1 MLELRQHKERVEN
14 IQRQIIMQPTYSQLS
29 TLCGGA
35 RLILL
40 DANEFIPNRD
50 FKNLDA
56 YRGYGDHVNSYVRWY
71 CNRNRKVE
79 GDEWDKLYWQTYLNG
94 ARARIFNDYLLFL
107 EHKREPRKMFYKPK
121 IKQFEKFQLIESYQG
136 MLDDKYDILCI
147 SMPPGTGKAQPLYSK
162 VLTPNGFVQMGDL
175 KVGDKVFAANG
186 NESTVVGIFPQG
198 KRKIY
203 EITLDDG
210 SKCRA
215 SDNHL
220 WTVQSRHDRRISKK
234 HPRETY
240 RTITTEDM
248 IKNLYVE
255 NGKRKNY
262 SIDYIKPI
270 DFPTAELKLHPYV
283 MGILIGD
290 GYLGGTPTF
299 STGDP
304 EVIDLVNSFLP
315 PGYKVK
321 HKDRCTYIINGHE
334 KERRPNSL
342 VTKAVKEYGL
352 FGHTAAQKFI
362 PKNYLYGSKEQR
374 LWLLK
379 GLMDADGTTDG
390 GNASYCTISEQ
401 LANDIIELVHSLGG
415 YASKQVKKS
424 GYKDKNGNYVTCHDS
439 YNVQME
445 FDSSNSQIFATT
457 KKQSKYKPKR
467 ERIRRFVKSIEYI
480 GDDECQCIY
489 IDDSS
494 HLYITD
500 DYIATHNTTL
510 LKFFHSA
517 VIGWFPD
524 DYSLFYSHS
533 GDITRMYYDGVYQM
547 VDDALEYAWHDIFPD
562 LKITSTNALMQQF
575 NVGKYKPF
583 PSLQTTS
590 VGAKSAGKVRAS
602 KFLLTDDMIGS
613 LEETLNKN
621 YLDKM
626 WGAYTVDALQRK
638 TVDSNNNPCKEIMQ
652 ATRWSTQDVIGRLID
667 IYDGNNRVRVISI
680 PATDPETGDS
690 NFDYAIGGFT
700 KEFFAK
706 QALLMDDV
714 SYNCLY
720 MQQPVEREGLLFP
733 EEKIMRYKELP
744 TSKIE
749 CITAQAD
756 TKSTGTDFFVLP
768 VLIKYEGKDLYYC
781 VDCVCSNSS
790 DYEAQY
796 ENSANLLAD
805 NKVEDC
811 EFEGN
816 SGGDR
821 VSLEVDK
828 RVLEKGWICNI
839 SSRMT
844 ETNKEARI
852 YQCSNWILQ
861 HVVFKD
867 KKLYTPKEPYGVMM
881 SLLAQYSTSGKKQL
895 DDVPD
900 TFANF
905 ALRIQRRKPRP
916 TRIINSIY

>member
-14 IQRQIIMQPTYSQLS
+14 IQRQIIMQPTYSQLN

-121 IKQFEKFQLIESYQG
+121 IKQFEKLQLIESYQG

-186 NESTVVGIFPQG
+186 NESTITGIFPQG
-198 KRKIY
+198 LRKIY
-203 EITLDDG
+203 EITLENG
-210 SKCRA
+210 YKCRA

-220 WTVQSRHDRRISKK
+220 WLSVYETSLEVFECQKVVETSR
-234 HPRETY
+234 
-240 RTITTEDM
+240 M
-248 IKNLYVE
+248 L
-255 NGKRKNY
+255 
-262 SIDYIKPI
+262 
-270 DFPTAELKLHPYV
+270 
-283 MGILIGD
+283 
-290 GYLGGTPTF
+290 
-299 STGDP
+299 
-304 EVIDLVNSFLP
+304 
-315 PGYKVK
+315 
-321 HKDRCTYIINGHE
+321 
-334 KERRPNSL
+334 
-342 VTKAVKEYGL
+342 
-352 FGHTAAQKFI
+352 
-362 PKNYLYGSKEQR
+362 
-374 LWLLK
+374 
-379 GLMDADGTTDG
+379 
-390 GNASYCTISEQ
+390 
-401 LANDIIELVHSLGG
+401 
-415 YASKQVKKS
+415 
-424 GYKDKNGNYVTCHDS
+424 
-439 YNVQME
+439 
-445 FDSSNSQIFATT
+445 
-457 KKQSKYKPKR
+457 YKPTHFYIPCISG
-467 ERIRRFVKSIEYI
+467 ENFNHFEYCRIKSIKYV
-480 GDDECQCIY
+480 GLDECQCIY
-489 IDDSS
+489 IDDPS
-494 HLYITD
+494 HLYVTD
-500 DYIATHNTTL
+500 DYIVTHNTTL

-613 LEETLNKN
+613 LEEALNKN

-749 CITAQAD
+749 RITAQAD

-781 VDCVCSNSS
+781 VDCVCSSS
-790 DYEAQY
+790 PDYEAQY
-796 ENSANLLAD
+796 ENSANLLVD

-811 EFEGN
+811 EFESN
-816 SGGDR
+816 NGGDR
-821 VSLEVDK
+821 VSLEVNK
-828 RVLEKGWICNI
+828 RVLKKGWICNI
-839 SSRMT
+839 SFRAT

>member
-147 SMPPGTGKAQPLYSK
+147 SMPPGTGK
-162 VLTPNGFVQMGDL
+162 
-175 KVGDKVFAANG
+175 
-186 NESTVVGIFPQG
+186 
-198 KRKIY
+198 
-203 EITLDDG
+203 
-210 SKCRA
+210 
-215 SDNHL
+215 
-220 WTVQSRHDRRISKK
+220 
-234 HPRETY
+234 
-240 RTITTEDM
+240 
-248 IKNLYVE
+248 
-255 NGKRKNY
+255 
-262 SIDYIKPI
+262 
-270 DFPTAELKLHPYV
+270 
-283 MGILIGD
+283 
-290 GYLGGTPTF
+290 
-299 STGDP
+299 
-304 EVIDLVNSFLP
+304 
-315 PGYKVK
+315 
-321 HKDRCTYIINGHE
+321 
-334 KERRPNSL
+334 
-342 VTKAVKEYGL
+342 
-352 FGHTAAQKFI
+352 
-362 PKNYLYGSKEQR
+362 
-374 LWLLK
+374 
-379 GLMDADGTTDG
+379 
-390 GNASYCTISEQ
+390 
-401 LANDIIELVHSLGG
+401 
-415 YASKQVKKS
+415 
-424 GYKDKNGNYVTCHDS
+424 
-439 YNVQME
+439 
-445 FDSSNSQIFATT
+445 
-457 KKQSKYKPKR
+457 
-467 ERIRRFVKSIEYI
+467 
-480 GDDECQCIY
+480 
-489 IDDSS
+489 
-494 HLYITD
+494 
-500 DYIATHNTTL
+500 TTL

-547 VDDALEYAWHDIFPD
+547 VDDSLEYAWHDIFPD

-602 KFLLTDDMIGS
+602 KFLLTDDMIGGI
-613 LEETLNKN
+613 EEALNKN

-626 WGAYTVDALQRK
+626 WEKYTVDALQRK
-638 TVDSNNNPCKEIMQ
+638 TIDSNNNACKEIMQ
-652 ATRWSTQDVIGRLID
+652 ATRWSTQDVIGRVID
-667 IYDGNNRVRVISI
+667 IYEGDSRVRVISI

-700 KEFFAK
+700 KEFFAR
-706 QALLMDDV
+706 QALMMDDV

-749 CITAQAD
+749 RITAQAD

>member
-14 IQRQIIMQPTYSQLS
+14 IQRQIIMQPTYSQLN

-56 YRGYGDHVNSYVRWY
+56 YRRYGDHVNSYVRWY

-147 SMPPGTGKAQPLYSK
+147 SMPPGTGK
-162 VLTPNGFVQMGDL
+162 
-175 KVGDKVFAANG
+175 
-186 NESTVVGIFPQG
+186 
-198 KRKIY
+198 
-203 EITLDDG
+203 
-210 SKCRA
+210 
-215 SDNHL
+215 
-220 WTVQSRHDRRISKK
+220 
-234 HPRETY
+234 
-240 RTITTEDM
+240 
-248 IKNLYVE
+248 
-255 NGKRKNY
+255 
-262 SIDYIKPI
+262 
-270 DFPTAELKLHPYV
+270 
-283 MGILIGD
+283 
-290 GYLGGTPTF
+290 
-299 STGDP
+299 
-304 EVIDLVNSFLP
+304 
-315 PGYKVK
+315 
-321 HKDRCTYIINGHE
+321 
-334 KERRPNSL
+334 
-342 VTKAVKEYGL
+342 
-352 FGHTAAQKFI
+352 
-362 PKNYLYGSKEQR
+362 
-374 LWLLK
+374 
-379 GLMDADGTTDG
+379 
-390 GNASYCTISEQ
+390 
-401 LANDIIELVHSLGG
+401 
-415 YASKQVKKS
+415 
-424 GYKDKNGNYVTCHDS
+424 
-439 YNVQME
+439 
-445 FDSSNSQIFATT
+445 
-457 KKQSKYKPKR
+457 
-467 ERIRRFVKSIEYI
+467 
-480 GDDECQCIY
+480 
-489 IDDSS
+489 
-494 HLYITD
+494 
-500 DYIATHNTTL
+500 TTL

-613 LEETLNKN
+613 LEEALNKN

-667 IYDGNNRVRVISI
+667 IYEGNNRVRVISI

-749 CITAQAD
+749 RITAQAD

-781 VDCVCSNSS
+781 VDCVCSSSS

-796 ENSANLLAD
+796 ENSANLLVD

-811 EFEGN
+811 EFESN
-816 SGGDR
+816 NGGDR
-821 VSLEVDK
+821 VSLEVNK
-828 RVLEKGWICNI
+828 RVLKKGWICNI
-839 SSRMT
+839 SFRAT

-905 ALRIQRRKPRP
+905 ALRIQRRKPKP
-916 TRIINSIY
+916 ARIINSIY

>member
-147 SMPPGTGKAQPLYSK
+147 SMPPGTGK
-162 VLTPNGFVQMGDL
+162 
-175 KVGDKVFAANG
+175 
-186 NESTVVGIFPQG
+186 
-198 KRKIY
+198 
-203 EITLDDG
+203 
-210 SKCRA
+210 
-215 SDNHL
+215 
-220 WTVQSRHDRRISKK
+220 
-234 HPRETY
+234 
-240 RTITTEDM
+240 
-248 IKNLYVE
+248 
-255 NGKRKNY
+255 
-262 SIDYIKPI
+262 
-270 DFPTAELKLHPYV
+270 
-283 MGILIGD
+283 
-290 GYLGGTPTF
+290 
-299 STGDP
+299 
-304 EVIDLVNSFLP
+304 
-315 PGYKVK
+315 
-321 HKDRCTYIINGHE
+321 
-334 KERRPNSL
+334 
-342 VTKAVKEYGL
+342 
-352 FGHTAAQKFI
+352 
-362 PKNYLYGSKEQR
+362 
-374 LWLLK
+374 
-379 GLMDADGTTDG
+379 
-390 GNASYCTISEQ
+390 
-401 LANDIIELVHSLGG
+401 
-415 YASKQVKKS
+415 
-424 GYKDKNGNYVTCHDS
+424 
-439 YNVQME
+439 
-445 FDSSNSQIFATT
+445 
-457 KKQSKYKPKR
+457 
-467 ERIRRFVKSIEYI
+467 
-480 GDDECQCIY
+480 
-489 IDDSS
+489 
-494 HLYITD
+494 
-500 DYIATHNTTL
+500 TTL

-613 LEETLNKN
+613 LEEALNKN

-749 CITAQAD
+749 RITAQAD

-781 VDCVCSNSS
+781 VDCVCSSS
-790 DYEAQY
+790 PDYEAQY
-796 ENSANLLAD
+796 ENSANLLVD

-811 EFEGN
+811 EFESN
-816 SGGDR
+816 NGGDR
-821 VSLEVDK
+821 VSLEVNK
-828 RVLEKGWICNI
+828 RVLKKGWICNI
-839 SSRMT
+839 SFRAT

-881 SLLAQYSTSGKKQL
+881 SLLVQYSTSGKKQL

>member
-14 IQRQIIMQPTYSQLS
+14 IQRQIIMQPTYSQLN

-147 SMPPGTGKAQPLYSK
+147 SMPPGTGK
-162 VLTPNGFVQMGDL
+162 
-175 KVGDKVFAANG
+175 
-186 NESTVVGIFPQG
+186 
-198 KRKIY
+198 
-203 EITLDDG
+203 
-210 SKCRA
+210 
-215 SDNHL
+215 
-220 WTVQSRHDRRISKK
+220 
-234 HPRETY
+234 
-240 RTITTEDM
+240 
-248 IKNLYVE
+248 
-255 NGKRKNY
+255 
-262 SIDYIKPI
+262 
-270 DFPTAELKLHPYV
+270 
-283 MGILIGD
+283 
-290 GYLGGTPTF
+290 
-299 STGDP
+299 
-304 EVIDLVNSFLP
+304 
-315 PGYKVK
+315 
-321 HKDRCTYIINGHE
+321 
-334 KERRPNSL
+334 
-342 VTKAVKEYGL
+342 
-352 FGHTAAQKFI
+352 
-362 PKNYLYGSKEQR
+362 
-374 LWLLK
+374 
-379 GLMDADGTTDG
+379 
-390 GNASYCTISEQ
+390 
-401 LANDIIELVHSLGG
+401 
-415 YASKQVKKS
+415 
-424 GYKDKNGNYVTCHDS
+424 
-439 YNVQME
+439 
-445 FDSSNSQIFATT
+445 
-457 KKQSKYKPKR
+457 
-467 ERIRRFVKSIEYI
+467 
-480 GDDECQCIY
+480 
-489 IDDSS
+489 
-494 HLYITD
+494 
-500 DYIATHNTTL
+500 TTL

-547 VDDALEYAWHDIFPD
+547 VDDSLEYAWHDIFPD

-613 LEETLNKN
+613 LEEALNKN

-700 KEFFAK
+700 KEFFAN

-720 MQQPVEREGLLFP
+720 KQQPVEREGLLFP

-749 CITAQAD
+749 RITAQAD

-781 VDCVCSNSS
+781 VDCVCSSS
-790 DYEAQY
+790 PDYEAQY
-796 ENSANLLAD
+796 ENSANLLVD

-811 EFEGN
+811 EFESN
-816 SGGDR
+816 NGGDR
-821 VSLEVDK
+821 VSLEVNK
-828 RVLEKGWICNI
+828 RVLKKGWICNI
-839 SSRMT
+839 SFRAT

-905 ALRIQRRKPRP
+905 ALRIQRREPKPA
-916 TRIINSIY
+916 RIINSIY

>member
-14 IQRQIIMQPTYSQLS
+14 IQRQIIMQPTYSQLN

-186 NESTVVGIFPQG
+186 NESTITGIFPQG
-198 KRKIY
+198 LRKIY
-203 EITLDDG
+203 EITLENG
-210 SKCRA
+210 YKCRA

-220 WTVQSRHDRRISKK
+220 WLSVYETSLEVFECQKVVETSR
-234 HPRETY
+234 
-240 RTITTEDM
+240 M
-248 IKNLYVE
+248 L
-255 NGKRKNY
+255 
-262 SIDYIKPI
+262 
-270 DFPTAELKLHPYV
+270 
-283 MGILIGD
+283 
-290 GYLGGTPTF
+290 
-299 STGDP
+299 
-304 EVIDLVNSFLP
+304 
-315 PGYKVK
+315 
-321 HKDRCTYIINGHE
+321 
-334 KERRPNSL
+334 
-342 VTKAVKEYGL
+342 
-352 FGHTAAQKFI
+352 
-362 PKNYLYGSKEQR
+362 
-374 LWLLK
+374 
-379 GLMDADGTTDG
+379 
-390 GNASYCTISEQ
+390 
-401 LANDIIELVHSLGG
+401 
-415 YASKQVKKS
+415 
-424 GYKDKNGNYVTCHDS
+424 
-439 YNVQME
+439 
-445 FDSSNSQIFATT
+445 
-457 KKQSKYKPKR
+457 YKPTHFYIPCISG
-467 ERIRRFVKSIEYI
+467 ENFNHFEYCRIKSIKYV
-480 GDDECQCIY
+480 GLDECQCIY
-489 IDDSS
+489 IDDPS
-494 HLYITD
+494 HLYVTD
-500 DYIATHNTTL
+500 DYIVTHNTTL

-547 VDDALEYAWHDIFPD
+547 VDDSLEYAWHDIFPD

-613 LEETLNKN
+613 LEEALNKN

-749 CITAQAD
+749 RITAQAD

>member
-14 IQRQIIMQPTYSQLS
+14 IQRQIIMRPTYSQLN

-186 NESTVVGIFPQG
+186 NESTVTGIFPQG
-198 KRKIY
+198 LRKIY
-203 EITLDDG
+203 EITLENG
-210 SKCRA
+210 YKCRA

-220 WTVQSRHDRRISKK
+220 WLSIY
-234 HPRETY
+234 ET
-240 RTITTEDM
+240 
-248 IKNLYVE
+248 L
-255 NGKRKNY
+255 
-262 SIDYIKPI
+262 
-270 DFPTAELKLHPYV
+270 
-283 MGILIGD
+283 
-290 GYLGGTPTF
+290 LG
-299 STGDP
+299 
-304 EVIDLVNSFLP
+304 V
-315 PGYKVK
+315 
-321 HKDRCTYIINGHE
+321 
-334 KERRPNSL
+334 
-342 VTKAVKEYGL
+342 
-352 FGHTAAQKFI
+352 
-362 PKNYLYGSKEQR
+362 
-374 LWLLK
+374 
-379 GLMDADGTTDG
+379 
-390 GNASYCTISEQ
+390 
-401 LANDIIELVHSLGG
+401 
-415 YASKQVKKS
+415 S
-424 GYKDKNGNYVTCHDS
+424 GYQKVVETS
-439 YNVQME
+439 RML
-445 FDSSNSQIFATT
+445 
-457 KKQSKYKPKR
+457 YKPTR
-467 ERIRRFVKSIEYI
+467 FYIPCISGENFNHFEYCRIKSIKYV
-480 GDDECQCIY
+480 GLDECQCIY
-489 IDDSS
+489 IDDPS
-494 HLYITD
+494 HLYVTD
-500 DYIATHNTTL
+500 DYIVTHNTTL

-613 LEETLNKN
+613 LEEALNKN

-749 CITAQAD
+749 RITAQAD

>member
-162 VLTPNGFVQMGDL
+162 VLTPNGFVRMGDL

-186 NESTVVGIFPQG
+186 NESTITGIFPQG
-198 KRKIY
+198 LRKIY
-203 EITLDDG
+203 EITLENG
-210 SKCRA
+210 YKCRA

-220 WTVQSRHDRRISKK
+220 WLSVY
-234 HPRETY
+234 ET
-240 RTITTEDM
+240 
-248 IKNLYVE
+248 
-255 NGKRKNY
+255 
-262 SIDYIKPI
+262 
-270 DFPTAELKLHPYV
+270 
-283 MGILIGD
+283 
-290 GYLGGTPTF
+290 
-299 STGDP
+299 
-304 EVIDLVNSFLP
+304 
-315 PGYKVK
+315 
-321 HKDRCTYIINGHE
+321 
-334 KERRPNSL
+334 
-342 VTKAVKEYGL
+342 
-352 FGHTAAQKFI
+352 
-362 PKNYLYGSKEQR
+362 
-374 LWLLK
+374 
-379 GLMDADGTTDG
+379 
-390 GNASYCTISEQ
+390 
-401 LANDIIELVHSLGG
+401 SLGVFECQKVVET
-415 YASKQVKKS
+415 SR
-424 GYKDKNGNYVTCHDS
+424 
-439 YNVQME
+439 ML
-445 FDSSNSQIFATT
+445 
-457 KKQSKYKPKR
+457 YKPTR
-467 ERIRRFVKSIEYI
+467 FYIPCISDENFNHFEYCRIKSIEYI

-489 IDDSS
+489 IDDPS
-494 HLYITD
+494 HLYVTD
-500 DYIATHNTTL
+500 DYIVTHNTTL

-547 VDDALEYAWHDIFPD
+547 VDDSLEYAWHDIFPD

-613 LEETLNKN
+613 LEEALNKN

-749 CITAQAD
+749 RITAQAD

>member
-1 MLELRQHKERVEN
+1 
-14 IQRQIIMQPTYSQLS
+14 
-29 TLCGGA
+29 
-35 RLILL
+35 
-40 DANEFIPNRD
+40 
-50 FKNLDA
+50 
-56 YRGYGDHVNSYVRWY
+56 
-71 CNRNRKVE
+71 
-79 GDEWDKLYWQTYLNG
+79 
-94 ARARIFNDYLLFL
+94 
-107 EHKREPRKMFYKPK
+107 
-121 IKQFEKFQLIESYQG
+121 
-136 MLDDKYDILCI
+136 
-147 SMPPGTGKAQPLYSK
+147 
-162 VLTPNGFVQMGDL
+162 
-175 KVGDKVFAANG
+175 
-186 NESTVVGIFPQG
+186 
-198 KRKIY
+198 
-203 EITLDDG
+203 
-210 SKCRA
+210 
-215 SDNHL
+215 
-220 WTVQSRHDRRISKK
+220 
-234 HPRETY
+234 
-240 RTITTEDM
+240 
-248 IKNLYVE
+248 
-255 NGKRKNY
+255 
-262 SIDYIKPI
+262 
-270 DFPTAELKLHPYV
+270 
-283 MGILIGD
+283 
-290 GYLGGTPTF
+290 
-299 STGDP
+299 
-304 EVIDLVNSFLP
+304 
-315 PGYKVK
+315 
-321 HKDRCTYIINGHE
+321 
-334 KERRPNSL
+334 
-342 VTKAVKEYGL
+342 
-352 FGHTAAQKFI
+352 
-362 PKNYLYGSKEQR
+362 
-374 LWLLK
+374 
-379 GLMDADGTTDG
+379 
-390 GNASYCTISEQ
+390 
-401 LANDIIELVHSLGG
+401 
-415 YASKQVKKS
+415 
-424 GYKDKNGNYVTCHDS
+424 
-439 YNVQME
+439 
-445 FDSSNSQIFATT
+445 
-457 KKQSKYKPKR
+457 
-467 ERIRRFVKSIEYI
+467 
-480 GDDECQCIY
+480 
-489 IDDSS
+489 
-494 HLYITD
+494 
-500 DYIATHNTTL
+500 
-510 LKFFHSA
+510 
-517 VIGWFPD
+517 
-524 DYSLFYSHS
+524 
-533 GDITRMYYDGVYQM
+533 MYYDGVYQM

-613 LEETLNKN
+613 LEEALNKN

-700 KEFFAK
+700 KEFFAR
-706 QALLMDDV
+706 QALMMDDV

-720 MQQPVEREGLLFP
+720 MQRPVEREGLLFP

-749 CITAQAD
+749 RITAQAD

>member
-14 IQRQIIMQPTYSQLS
+14 IQRQIIMQPTYSQLN

-147 SMPPGTGKAQPLYSK
+147 SMPPGTGK
-162 VLTPNGFVQMGDL
+162 
-175 KVGDKVFAANG
+175 
-186 NESTVVGIFPQG
+186 
-198 KRKIY
+198 
-203 EITLDDG
+203 
-210 SKCRA
+210 
-215 SDNHL
+215 
-220 WTVQSRHDRRISKK
+220 
-234 HPRETY
+234 
-240 RTITTEDM
+240 
-248 IKNLYVE
+248 
-255 NGKRKNY
+255 
-262 SIDYIKPI
+262 
-270 DFPTAELKLHPYV
+270 
-283 MGILIGD
+283 
-290 GYLGGTPTF
+290 
-299 STGDP
+299 
-304 EVIDLVNSFLP
+304 
-315 PGYKVK
+315 
-321 HKDRCTYIINGHE
+321 
-334 KERRPNSL
+334 
-342 VTKAVKEYGL
+342 
-352 FGHTAAQKFI
+352 
-362 PKNYLYGSKEQR
+362 
-374 LWLLK
+374 
-379 GLMDADGTTDG
+379 
-390 GNASYCTISEQ
+390 
-401 LANDIIELVHSLGG
+401 
-415 YASKQVKKS
+415 
-424 GYKDKNGNYVTCHDS
+424 
-439 YNVQME
+439 
-445 FDSSNSQIFATT
+445 
-457 KKQSKYKPKR
+457 
-467 ERIRRFVKSIEYI
+467 
-480 GDDECQCIY
+480 
-489 IDDSS
+489 
-494 HLYITD
+494 
-500 DYIATHNTTL
+500 TTL

-533 GDITRMYYDGVYQM
+533 SDITRMYYDGVYQM
-547 VDDALEYAWHDIFPD
+547 VDDSLEYAWHDIFPD

-613 LEETLNKN
+613 LEEALNKN

-667 IYDGNNRVRVISI
+667 IYEGNNRVRVISI

-720 MQQPVEREGLLFP
+720 KQHPVEREGLLFP

-744 TSKIE
+744 ASKIE

-900 TFANF
+900 AFANF
-905 ALRIQRRKPRP
+905 ALRIRRRKPRP

>member
-1 MLELRQHKERVEN
+1 MFELRQHKERVEN

-162 VLTPNGFVQMGDL
+162 VLTPNGFARMGDL

-186 NESTVVGIFPQG
+186 NESTVTGIFPQG
-198 KRKIY
+198 LRKIY
-203 EITLDDG
+203 EITLENG
-210 SKCRA
+210 YKCRA

-220 WTVQSRHDRRISKK
+220 WLSVYETSLEVFECQKVVETSR
-234 HPRETY
+234 
-240 RTITTEDM
+240 M
-248 IKNLYVE
+248 L
-255 NGKRKNY
+255 
-262 SIDYIKPI
+262 
-270 DFPTAELKLHPYV
+270 
-283 MGILIGD
+283 
-290 GYLGGTPTF
+290 
-299 STGDP
+299 
-304 EVIDLVNSFLP
+304 
-315 PGYKVK
+315 
-321 HKDRCTYIINGHE
+321 
-334 KERRPNSL
+334 
-342 VTKAVKEYGL
+342 
-352 FGHTAAQKFI
+352 
-362 PKNYLYGSKEQR
+362 
-374 LWLLK
+374 
-379 GLMDADGTTDG
+379 
-390 GNASYCTISEQ
+390 
-401 LANDIIELVHSLGG
+401 
-415 YASKQVKKS
+415 
-424 GYKDKNGNYVTCHDS
+424 
-439 YNVQME
+439 
-445 FDSSNSQIFATT
+445 
-457 KKQSKYKPKR
+457 YKPTHFYIPCISG
-467 ERIRRFVKSIEYI
+467 ENFNHFEYCRIKSIEYI
-480 GDDECQCIY
+480 GNDECQCIY
-489 IDDSS
+489 IDDPS
-494 HLYITD
+494 HLYVTD
-500 DYIATHNTTL
+500 DYIVTHNTTL

-547 VDDALEYAWHDIFPD
+547 VDDSLEYAWHDIFPD

-613 LEETLNKN
+613 LEEALNKN

-749 CITAQAD
+749 RITAQAD

>member
-1 MLELRQHKERVEN
+1 MLGKEEPLFLLELRQHKERVEN
-14 IQRQIIMQPTYSQLS
+14 IQRQIIMQPTYSQLN

-162 VLTPNGFVQMGDL
+162 VLTPNGFVRMGDL

-186 NESTVVGIFPQG
+186 NESTVTGIFPQG
-198 KRKIY
+198 LRKIY
-203 EITLDDG
+203 EITLENG
-210 SKCRA
+210 YKCRV

-220 WTVQSRHDRRISKK
+220 WLSIY
-234 HPRETY
+234 ET
-240 RTITTEDM
+240 
-248 IKNLYVE
+248 
-255 NGKRKNY
+255 
-262 SIDYIKPI
+262 
-270 DFPTAELKLHPYV
+270 
-283 MGILIGD
+283 
-290 GYLGGTPTF
+290 
-299 STGDP
+299 
-304 EVIDLVNSFLP
+304 
-315 PGYKVK
+315 
-321 HKDRCTYIINGHE
+321 
-334 KERRPNSL
+334 
-342 VTKAVKEYGL
+342 
-352 FGHTAAQKFI
+352 
-362 PKNYLYGSKEQR
+362 
-374 LWLLK
+374 
-379 GLMDADGTTDG
+379 
-390 GNASYCTISEQ
+390 
-401 LANDIIELVHSLGG
+401 SLG
-415 YASKQVKKS
+415 VS
-424 GYKDKNGNYVTCHDS
+424 GYQKVVETS
-439 YNVQME
+439 RML
-445 FDSSNSQIFATT
+445 
-457 KKQSKYKPKR
+457 YKPTHFYIPCISG
-467 ERIRRFVKSIEYI
+467 ENFNHFEYCRIKSIKYV
-480 GDDECQCIY
+480 GLDECQCIY
-489 IDDSS
+489 IDDPS
-494 HLYITD
+494 HLYVTD
-500 DYIATHNTTL
+500 DYIVTHNTTL

-613 LEETLNKN
+613 LEEALNKN

-749 CITAQAD
+749 RITAQAD

>member
-14 IQRQIIMQPTYSQLS
+14 IQRQIIMQPTYSQLN

-186 NESTVVGIFPQG
+186 NESTVTGIFPQG
-198 KRKIY
+198 LRKIY
-203 EITLDDG
+203 EITLENG
-210 SKCRA
+210 YKCRA

-220 WTVQSRHDRRISKK
+220 WLSIY
-234 HPRETY
+234 ET
-240 RTITTEDM
+240 
-248 IKNLYVE
+248 L
-255 NGKRKNY
+255 
-262 SIDYIKPI
+262 
-270 DFPTAELKLHPYV
+270 
-283 MGILIGD
+283 
-290 GYLGGTPTF
+290 LG
-299 STGDP
+299 
-304 EVIDLVNSFLP
+304 V
-315 PGYKVK
+315 
-321 HKDRCTYIINGHE
+321 
-334 KERRPNSL
+334 
-342 VTKAVKEYGL
+342 
-352 FGHTAAQKFI
+352 
-362 PKNYLYGSKEQR
+362 
-374 LWLLK
+374 
-379 GLMDADGTTDG
+379 
-390 GNASYCTISEQ
+390 
-401 LANDIIELVHSLGG
+401 
-415 YASKQVKKS
+415 S
-424 GYKDKNGNYVTCHDS
+424 GYQKVVETS
-439 YNVQME
+439 RML
-445 FDSSNSQIFATT
+445 
-457 KKQSKYKPKR
+457 YKPTR
-467 ERIRRFVKSIEYI
+467 FYIPCISGENFNHFEYCRIKSIKYV
-480 GDDECQCIY
+480 GLDECQCIY
-489 IDDSS
+489 IDDPS
-494 HLYITD
+494 HLYVTD
-500 DYIATHNTTL
+500 DYIVTHNTTL

-613 LEETLNKN
+613 LEEALNKN

-749 CITAQAD
+749 RITAQAD

-905 ALRIQRRKPRP
+905 ALRIQCRKPRP

>member
-1 MLELRQHKERVEN
+1 LLELRQHKERVEN
-14 IQRQIIMQPTYSQLS
+14 IQHQIIMQPTYSQLN

-147 SMPPGTGKAQPLYSK
+147 SMPPGTGK
-162 VLTPNGFVQMGDL
+162 
-175 KVGDKVFAANG
+175 
-186 NESTVVGIFPQG
+186 
-198 KRKIY
+198 
-203 EITLDDG
+203 
-210 SKCRA
+210 
-215 SDNHL
+215 
-220 WTVQSRHDRRISKK
+220 
-234 HPRETY
+234 
-240 RTITTEDM
+240 
-248 IKNLYVE
+248 
-255 NGKRKNY
+255 
-262 SIDYIKPI
+262 
-270 DFPTAELKLHPYV
+270 
-283 MGILIGD
+283 
-290 GYLGGTPTF
+290 
-299 STGDP
+299 
-304 EVIDLVNSFLP
+304 
-315 PGYKVK
+315 
-321 HKDRCTYIINGHE
+321 
-334 KERRPNSL
+334 
-342 VTKAVKEYGL
+342 
-352 FGHTAAQKFI
+352 
-362 PKNYLYGSKEQR
+362 
-374 LWLLK
+374 
-379 GLMDADGTTDG
+379 
-390 GNASYCTISEQ
+390 
-401 LANDIIELVHSLGG
+401 
-415 YASKQVKKS
+415 
-424 GYKDKNGNYVTCHDS
+424 
-439 YNVQME
+439 
-445 FDSSNSQIFATT
+445 
-457 KKQSKYKPKR
+457 
-467 ERIRRFVKSIEYI
+467 
-480 GDDECQCIY
+480 
-489 IDDSS
+489 
-494 HLYITD
+494 
-500 DYIATHNTTL
+500 TTL

-562 LKITSTNALMQQF
+562 LKITSKNALMQQF

-613 LEETLNKN
+613 LEEALNKN

-749 CITAQAD
+749 RITAQAD

-781 VDCVCSNSS
+781 VDCVCSSS
-790 DYEAQY
+790 PDYEAQY
-796 ENSANLLAD
+796 ENSANLLVD

-811 EFEGN
+811 EFESN
-816 SGGDR
+816 NGGDR
-821 VSLEVDK
+821 VSLEVNK
-828 RVLEKGWICNI
+828 RVLKKGWICNI
-839 SSRMT
+839 SFRAT

>member
-162 VLTPNGFVQMGDL
+162 VLTPNGFVRMGDL

-186 NESTVVGIFPQG
+186 NKSTVTGIFPQG
-198 KRKIY
+198 LRKIY
-203 EITLDDG
+203 EITLENG
-210 SKCRA
+210 YKCRA
-215 SDNHL
+215 SDNHSWL
-220 WTVQSRHDRRISKK
+220 SVY
-234 HPRETY
+234 ET
-240 RTITTEDM
+240 
-248 IKNLYVE
+248 
-255 NGKRKNY
+255 
-262 SIDYIKPI
+262 
-270 DFPTAELKLHPYV
+270 
-283 MGILIGD
+283 
-290 GYLGGTPTF
+290 
-299 STGDP
+299 
-304 EVIDLVNSFLP
+304 
-315 PGYKVK
+315 
-321 HKDRCTYIINGHE
+321 
-334 KERRPNSL
+334 
-342 VTKAVKEYGL
+342 
-352 FGHTAAQKFI
+352 
-362 PKNYLYGSKEQR
+362 
-374 LWLLK
+374 
-379 GLMDADGTTDG
+379 
-390 GNASYCTISEQ
+390 
-401 LANDIIELVHSLGG
+401 SLGVFG
-415 YASKQVKKS
+415 CQKVVETSR
-424 GYKDKNGNYVTCHDS
+424 
-439 YNVQME
+439 ML
-445 FDSSNSQIFATT
+445 
-457 KKQSKYKPKR
+457 YKPTHFYIPCISG
-467 ERIRRFVKSIEYI
+467 ENFNHFEYCRIKSIEYI

-489 IDDSS
+489 IDDPS
-494 HLYITD
+494 HLYVTD
-500 DYIATHNTTL
+500 DYIVTHNTTL

-547 VDDALEYAWHDIFPD
+547 VDDSLEYAWHDIFPD

-602 KFLLTDDMIGS
+602 KFLLTDDMIGGI
-613 LEETLNKN
+613 EEALNKN

-626 WGAYTVDALQRK
+626 WEKYTVDALQRK
-638 TVDSNNNPCKEIMQ
+638 TIDSNNNACKEIMQ
-652 ATRWSTQDVIGRLID
+652 ATRWSTQDVIGRVID
-667 IYDGNNRVRVISI
+667 IYEGDSRVRVISI

-700 KEFFAK
+700 KEFFAR
-706 QALLMDDV
+706 QALMMDDV

-749 CITAQAD
+749 RITAQAD

-867 KKLYTPKEPYGVMM
+867 RKLYTPKEPYGVMM

>member
-14 IQRQIIMQPTYSQLS
+14 IQRQIIMQPTYSQLN

-40 DANEFIPNRD
+40 DANEFIPNHD

-186 NESTVVGIFPQG
+186 NESTVTGIFPQG
-198 KRKIY
+198 LRKIY
-203 EITLDDG
+203 EITLENG
-210 SKCRA
+210 YKCRA

-220 WTVQSRHDRRISKK
+220 WLSIY
-234 HPRETY
+234 ET
-240 RTITTEDM
+240 
-248 IKNLYVE
+248 
-255 NGKRKNY
+255 
-262 SIDYIKPI
+262 
-270 DFPTAELKLHPYV
+270 A
-283 MGILIGD
+283 
-290 GYLGGTPTF
+290 LG
-299 STGDP
+299 
-304 EVIDLVNSFLP
+304 V
-315 PGYKVK
+315 
-321 HKDRCTYIINGHE
+321 
-334 KERRPNSL
+334 
-342 VTKAVKEYGL
+342 
-352 FGHTAAQKFI
+352 
-362 PKNYLYGSKEQR
+362 
-374 LWLLK
+374 
-379 GLMDADGTTDG
+379 
-390 GNASYCTISEQ
+390 
-401 LANDIIELVHSLGG
+401 
-415 YASKQVKKS
+415 S
-424 GYKDKNGNYVTCHDS
+424 GYQKVVETS
-439 YNVQME
+439 RML
-445 FDSSNSQIFATT
+445 
-457 KKQSKYKPKR
+457 YKPTR
-467 ERIRRFVKSIEYI
+467 FYIPCISGENFNHFEYCRIKSIKYV
-480 GDDECQCIY
+480 GLDECQCIY
-489 IDDSS
+489 IDDPS
-494 HLYITD
+494 HLYVTD
-500 DYIATHNTTL
+500 DYIVTHNTTL

-613 LEETLNKN
+613 LEEALNKN

-749 CITAQAD
+749 RITAQAD

>member
-14 IQRQIIMQPTYSQLS
+14 IQRQIVMQPTYSQLS

-147 SMPPGTGKAQPLYSK
+147 SMPPGTGK
-162 VLTPNGFVQMGDL
+162 
-175 KVGDKVFAANG
+175 
-186 NESTVVGIFPQG
+186 
-198 KRKIY
+198 
-203 EITLDDG
+203 
-210 SKCRA
+210 
-215 SDNHL
+215 
-220 WTVQSRHDRRISKK
+220 
-234 HPRETY
+234 
-240 RTITTEDM
+240 
-248 IKNLYVE
+248 
-255 NGKRKNY
+255 
-262 SIDYIKPI
+262 
-270 DFPTAELKLHPYV
+270 
-283 MGILIGD
+283 
-290 GYLGGTPTF
+290 
-299 STGDP
+299 
-304 EVIDLVNSFLP
+304 
-315 PGYKVK
+315 
-321 HKDRCTYIINGHE
+321 
-334 KERRPNSL
+334 
-342 VTKAVKEYGL
+342 
-352 FGHTAAQKFI
+352 
-362 PKNYLYGSKEQR
+362 
-374 LWLLK
+374 
-379 GLMDADGTTDG
+379 
-390 GNASYCTISEQ
+390 
-401 LANDIIELVHSLGG
+401 
-415 YASKQVKKS
+415 
-424 GYKDKNGNYVTCHDS
+424 
-439 YNVQME
+439 
-445 FDSSNSQIFATT
+445 
-457 KKQSKYKPKR
+457 
-467 ERIRRFVKSIEYI
+467 
-480 GDDECQCIY
+480 
-489 IDDSS
+489 
-494 HLYITD
+494 
-500 DYIATHNTTL
+500 TTL

-533 GDITRMYYDGVYQM
+533 SDITRMYYDGVYQM
-547 VDDALEYAWHDIFPD
+547 VDDSLEYAWHDIFPD

-613 LEETLNKN
+613 LEEALNKN

-700 KEFFAK
+700 KEFFAN

-720 MQQPVEREGLLFP
+720 KQQPVEREGLLFP

-749 CITAQAD
+749 RITAQAD

-781 VDCVCSNSS
+781 VDCVCSSS
-790 DYEAQY
+790 PDYEAQY
-796 ENSANLLAD
+796 ENSANLLVD

-811 EFEGN
+811 EFESN
-816 SGGDR
+816 NGGDR
-821 VSLEVDK
+821 VSLEVNK
-828 RVLEKGWICNI
+828 RVLKKGWICNI
-839 SSRMT
+839 SFRAT

-867 KKLYTPKEPYGVMM
+867 K
-881 SLLAQYSTSGKKQL
+881 
-895 DDVPD
+895 
-900 TFANF
+900 NF
-905 ALRIQRRKPRP
+905 IHQK
-916 TRIINSIY
+916 NHMV

>member
-14 IQRQIIMQPTYSQLS
+14 IQRQIIMQPTYSQLN

-136 MLDDKYDILCI
+136 LLDDKYDILCI

-186 NESTVVGIFPQG
+186 NESTVTGIFPQG
-198 KRKIY
+198 LRKIY
-203 EITLDDG
+203 EITLENG
-210 SKCRA
+210 YKCRA

-220 WTVQSRHDRRISKK
+220 WLSIY
-234 HPRETY
+234 ET
-240 RTITTEDM
+240 
-248 IKNLYVE
+248 L
-255 NGKRKNY
+255 
-262 SIDYIKPI
+262 
-270 DFPTAELKLHPYV
+270 
-283 MGILIGD
+283 
-290 GYLGGTPTF
+290 LG
-299 STGDP
+299 
-304 EVIDLVNSFLP
+304 V
-315 PGYKVK
+315 
-321 HKDRCTYIINGHE
+321 
-334 KERRPNSL
+334 
-342 VTKAVKEYGL
+342 
-352 FGHTAAQKFI
+352 
-362 PKNYLYGSKEQR
+362 
-374 LWLLK
+374 
-379 GLMDADGTTDG
+379 
-390 GNASYCTISEQ
+390 
-401 LANDIIELVHSLGG
+401 
-415 YASKQVKKS
+415 S
-424 GYKDKNGNYVTCHDS
+424 GYQKVVETS
-439 YNVQME
+439 RML
-445 FDSSNSQIFATT
+445 
-457 KKQSKYKPKR
+457 YKPTR
-467 ERIRRFVKSIEYI
+467 FYIPCISGENFNHFEYCRIKSIKYV
-480 GDDECQCIY
+480 GLDECQCIY
-489 IDDSS
+489 IDDPS
-494 HLYITD
+494 HLYVTD
-500 DYIATHNTTL
+500 DYIVTHNTTL

-613 LEETLNKN
+613 LEEALNKN

-749 CITAQAD
+749 RITAQAD

>member
-14 IQRQIIMQPTYSQLS
+14 IQRQIVMQPTYSQLS

-147 SMPPGTGKAQPLYSK
+147 SMPPGTGK
-162 VLTPNGFVQMGDL
+162 
-175 KVGDKVFAANG
+175 
-186 NESTVVGIFPQG
+186 
-198 KRKIY
+198 
-203 EITLDDG
+203 
-210 SKCRA
+210 
-215 SDNHL
+215 
-220 WTVQSRHDRRISKK
+220 
-234 HPRETY
+234 
-240 RTITTEDM
+240 
-248 IKNLYVE
+248 
-255 NGKRKNY
+255 
-262 SIDYIKPI
+262 
-270 DFPTAELKLHPYV
+270 
-283 MGILIGD
+283 
-290 GYLGGTPTF
+290 
-299 STGDP
+299 
-304 EVIDLVNSFLP
+304 
-315 PGYKVK
+315 
-321 HKDRCTYIINGHE
+321 
-334 KERRPNSL
+334 
-342 VTKAVKEYGL
+342 
-352 FGHTAAQKFI
+352 
-362 PKNYLYGSKEQR
+362 
-374 LWLLK
+374 
-379 GLMDADGTTDG
+379 
-390 GNASYCTISEQ
+390 
-401 LANDIIELVHSLGG
+401 
-415 YASKQVKKS
+415 
-424 GYKDKNGNYVTCHDS
+424 
-439 YNVQME
+439 
-445 FDSSNSQIFATT
+445 
-457 KKQSKYKPKR
+457 
-467 ERIRRFVKSIEYI
+467 
-480 GDDECQCIY
+480 
-489 IDDSS
+489 
-494 HLYITD
+494 
-500 DYIATHNTTL
+500 TTL

-533 GDITRMYYDGVYQM
+533 SDITRMYYDGVYQM
-547 VDDALEYAWHDIFPD
+547 VDDSLEYAWHDIFPD

-613 LEETLNKN
+613 LEEALNKN

-667 IYDGNNRVRVISI
+667 IYDGNNRVRIISI

-700 KEFFAK
+700 KEFFAN

-720 MQQPVEREGLLFP
+720 KQQPVEREGLLFP

-749 CITAQAD
+749 RITAQAD

-781 VDCVCSNSS
+781 VDCVCSSS
-790 DYEAQY
+790 PDYEAQY
-796 ENSANLLAD
+796 ENSANLLVD

-811 EFEGN
+811 EFESN
-816 SGGDR
+816 NGGDR
-821 VSLEVDK
+821 VSLEVNK
-828 RVLEKGWICNI
+828 RVLKKGWICNI
-839 SSRMT
+839 SFRAT

-905 ALRIQRRKPRP
+905 ALRIQRREPKPA
-916 TRIINSIY
+916 RIINSIY

>member
-147 SMPPGTGKAQPLYSK
+147 SMPPGTGK
-162 VLTPNGFVQMGDL
+162 
-175 KVGDKVFAANG
+175 
-186 NESTVVGIFPQG
+186 
-198 KRKIY
+198 
-203 EITLDDG
+203 
-210 SKCRA
+210 
-215 SDNHL
+215 
-220 WTVQSRHDRRISKK
+220 
-234 HPRETY
+234 
-240 RTITTEDM
+240 
-248 IKNLYVE
+248 
-255 NGKRKNY
+255 
-262 SIDYIKPI
+262 
-270 DFPTAELKLHPYV
+270 
-283 MGILIGD
+283 
-290 GYLGGTPTF
+290 
-299 STGDP
+299 
-304 EVIDLVNSFLP
+304 
-315 PGYKVK
+315 
-321 HKDRCTYIINGHE
+321 
-334 KERRPNSL
+334 
-342 VTKAVKEYGL
+342 
-352 FGHTAAQKFI
+352 
-362 PKNYLYGSKEQR
+362 
-374 LWLLK
+374 
-379 GLMDADGTTDG
+379 
-390 GNASYCTISEQ
+390 
-401 LANDIIELVHSLGG
+401 
-415 YASKQVKKS
+415 
-424 GYKDKNGNYVTCHDS
+424 
-439 YNVQME
+439 
-445 FDSSNSQIFATT
+445 
-457 KKQSKYKPKR
+457 
-467 ERIRRFVKSIEYI
+467 
-480 GDDECQCIY
+480 
-489 IDDSS
+489 
-494 HLYITD
+494 
-500 DYIATHNTTL
+500 TTL

-547 VDDALEYAWHDIFPD
+547 VDDTLEYAWHDIFPD

-602 KFLLTDDMIGS
+602 KFLLTDDMIGGI
-613 LEETLNKN
+613 EEALNKN

-626 WGAYTVDALQRK
+626 WEKYTVDALQRK
-638 TVDSNNNPCKEIMQ
+638 TIDSNNNACKEIMQ
-652 ATRWSTQDVIGRLID
+652 ATRWSTQDVIGRVID
-667 IYDGNNRVRVISI
+667 IYEGDNRVRVISI

-700 KEFFAK
+700 KEFFAR
-706 QALLMDDV
+706 QALMMDDV

-749 CITAQAD
+749 RITAQAD

-867 KKLYTPKEPYGVMM
+867 RKLYTPKEPYGVMM
-881 SLLAQYSTSGKKQL
+881 SLLVQYSTSGKKQL

>member
-14 IQRQIIMQPTYSQLS
+14 IQRQIVMQPTYSQLS

-147 SMPPGTGKAQPLYSK
+147 SMPPGTGK
-162 VLTPNGFVQMGDL
+162 
-175 KVGDKVFAANG
+175 
-186 NESTVVGIFPQG
+186 
-198 KRKIY
+198 
-203 EITLDDG
+203 
-210 SKCRA
+210 
-215 SDNHL
+215 
-220 WTVQSRHDRRISKK
+220 
-234 HPRETY
+234 
-240 RTITTEDM
+240 
-248 IKNLYVE
+248 
-255 NGKRKNY
+255 
-262 SIDYIKPI
+262 
-270 DFPTAELKLHPYV
+270 
-283 MGILIGD
+283 
-290 GYLGGTPTF
+290 
-299 STGDP
+299 
-304 EVIDLVNSFLP
+304 
-315 PGYKVK
+315 
-321 HKDRCTYIINGHE
+321 
-334 KERRPNSL
+334 
-342 VTKAVKEYGL
+342 
-352 FGHTAAQKFI
+352 
-362 PKNYLYGSKEQR
+362 
-374 LWLLK
+374 
-379 GLMDADGTTDG
+379 
-390 GNASYCTISEQ
+390 
-401 LANDIIELVHSLGG
+401 
-415 YASKQVKKS
+415 
-424 GYKDKNGNYVTCHDS
+424 
-439 YNVQME
+439 
-445 FDSSNSQIFATT
+445 
-457 KKQSKYKPKR
+457 
-467 ERIRRFVKSIEYI
+467 
-480 GDDECQCIY
+480 
-489 IDDSS
+489 
-494 HLYITD
+494 
-500 DYIATHNTTL
+500 TTL

-533 GDITRMYYDGVYQM
+533 SDITRMYYDGVYQM
-547 VDDALEYAWHDIFPD
+547 VDDSLEYAWHDIFPD

-613 LEETLNKN
+613 LEEALNKN

-700 KEFFAK
+700 KEFFAN

-720 MQQPVEREGLLFP
+720 KQQPVEREGLLFP

-749 CITAQAD
+749 RITAQAD
-756 TKSTGTDFFVLP
+756 TKSTGTNFFVLP

-781 VDCVCSNSS
+781 VDCVCSSS
-790 DYEAQY
+790 PDYEAQY
-796 ENSANLLAD
+796 ENSANLLVD

-811 EFEGN
+811 EFESN
-816 SGGDR
+816 NGGDR
-821 VSLEVDK
+821 VSLEVNK
-828 RVLEKGWICNI
+828 RVLKKGWICNI
-839 SSRMT
+839 SFRAT

-895 DDVPD
+895 DDAPD

-905 ALRIQRRKPRP
+905 ALRIQRREPKPA
-916 TRIINSIY
+916 RIINSIY

>member
-1 MLELRQHKERVEN
+1 LLELKQHQERVEN

-56 YRGYGDHVNSYVRWY
+56 YRRYGDHVNSYVRWY

-147 SMPPGTGKAQPLYSK
+147 SMPPGTGK
-162 VLTPNGFVQMGDL
+162 
-175 KVGDKVFAANG
+175 
-186 NESTVVGIFPQG
+186 
-198 KRKIY
+198 
-203 EITLDDG
+203 
-210 SKCRA
+210 
-215 SDNHL
+215 
-220 WTVQSRHDRRISKK
+220 
-234 HPRETY
+234 
-240 RTITTEDM
+240 
-248 IKNLYVE
+248 
-255 NGKRKNY
+255 
-262 SIDYIKPI
+262 
-270 DFPTAELKLHPYV
+270 
-283 MGILIGD
+283 
-290 GYLGGTPTF
+290 
-299 STGDP
+299 
-304 EVIDLVNSFLP
+304 
-315 PGYKVK
+315 
-321 HKDRCTYIINGHE
+321 
-334 KERRPNSL
+334 
-342 VTKAVKEYGL
+342 
-352 FGHTAAQKFI
+352 
-362 PKNYLYGSKEQR
+362 
-374 LWLLK
+374 
-379 GLMDADGTTDG
+379 
-390 GNASYCTISEQ
+390 
-401 LANDIIELVHSLGG
+401 
-415 YASKQVKKS
+415 
-424 GYKDKNGNYVTCHDS
+424 
-439 YNVQME
+439 
-445 FDSSNSQIFATT
+445 
-457 KKQSKYKPKR
+457 
-467 ERIRRFVKSIEYI
+467 
-480 GDDECQCIY
+480 
-489 IDDSS
+489 
-494 HLYITD
+494 
-500 DYIATHNTTL
+500 TTL

-613 LEETLNKN
+613 LEEALNKN

-749 CITAQAD
+749 RITAQAD

-781 VDCVCSNSS
+781 VDCVCSSS
-790 DYEAQY
+790 PDYEAQY
-796 ENSANLLAD
+796 ENSANLLVD

-811 EFEGN
+811 EFESN
-816 SGGDR
+816 NGGDR
-821 VSLEVDK
+821 VSLEVNK
-828 RVLEKGWICNI
+828 RVLKKGWICNI
-839 SSRMT
+839 SFRAT

>member
-14 IQRQIIMQPTYSQLS
+14 IQRQIIMQPTYSQLN

-186 NESTVVGIFPQG
+186 NESTITGIFPQG
-198 KRKIY
+198 LRKIY
-203 EITLDDG
+203 EITLENG
-210 SKCRA
+210 YKCRA

-220 WTVQSRHDRRISKK
+220 WLSVYETSLEVFECQKVVETSR
-234 HPRETY
+234 
-240 RTITTEDM
+240 M
-248 IKNLYVE
+248 L
-255 NGKRKNY
+255 
-262 SIDYIKPI
+262 
-270 DFPTAELKLHPYV
+270 
-283 MGILIGD
+283 
-290 GYLGGTPTF
+290 
-299 STGDP
+299 
-304 EVIDLVNSFLP
+304 
-315 PGYKVK
+315 
-321 HKDRCTYIINGHE
+321 
-334 KERRPNSL
+334 
-342 VTKAVKEYGL
+342 
-352 FGHTAAQKFI
+352 
-362 PKNYLYGSKEQR
+362 
-374 LWLLK
+374 
-379 GLMDADGTTDG
+379 
-390 GNASYCTISEQ
+390 
-401 LANDIIELVHSLGG
+401 
-415 YASKQVKKS
+415 
-424 GYKDKNGNYVTCHDS
+424 
-439 YNVQME
+439 
-445 FDSSNSQIFATT
+445 
-457 KKQSKYKPKR
+457 YKPTHFYIPCISG
-467 ERIRRFVKSIEYI
+467 ENFNHFEYCRIKSIKYV
-480 GDDECQCIY
+480 GLDECQCIY
-489 IDDSS
+489 IDDPS
-494 HLYITD
+494 HLYVTD
-500 DYIATHNTTL
+500 DYIVTHNTTL

-613 LEETLNKN
+613 LEEALNKN

-749 CITAQAD
+749 RITAQAD

-781 VDCVCSNSS
+781 VDCVCSSS
-790 DYEAQY
+790 PDYEAQY
-796 ENSANLLAD
+796 ENSANLLVD

-811 EFEGN
+811 EFESN
-816 SGGDR
+816 NGGDR
-821 VSLEVDK
+821 VSLEVNK
-828 RVLEKGWICNI
+828 RVLKKGWICNI
-839 SSRMT
+839 SFRAT

-861 HVVFKD
+861 HVAFKD